1 MDSIQL
7 YKNISLEIVEA
18 IKKDN
23 IELLNTLLD
32 KRQEILDNEYTN
44 KQLIEKLIEEG
55 IVDID
60 KEIQNLLY
68 ERIDKVKNEIKLH
81 KKSMQVNNSY
91 MNINKEKINIF
102 YKKV

>member
-23 IELLNTLLD
+23 IELLNILLD
-32 KRQEILDNEYTN
+32 KRQEILDNEYAN

-68 ERIDKVKNEIKLH
+68 ESIDKVKNEIKSH

-91 MNINKEKINIF
+91 MNVNKEKINIF